1 MNSKVHQPVLINEV
15 IEFLSPQPGERYL
28 DLTAGFGGH
37 ASQIAEMLGKNGR
50 LTLVD
55 RDEQAAGFL
64 TDQFGADKRVEI
76 IQDDFYSAAM
86 NLTSNSAQFDCI
98 LADLGVSSYQLDEA
112 GRGFS
117 FDKEAPLDMRM
128 DSGQKLTAQEVLN
141 NYDREKLEGIFIRY
155 GELSAKQTAL
165 LVDLLLEHRP
175 LRATSELAALARTL
189 PSKRGKRL
197 EAQVFQAVR
206 IEVNNELGLLRNA
219 LPVWAEL
226 LAPKGRLAVI
236 TFHSLEDRIVK
247 QFFAQRSKNRYEADL
262 SLLNKKPITANKNE
276 TVYNPRSRSAKL
288 RVAVKK

>member
-55 RDEQAAGFL
+55 RDEQAAGSL

-86 NLTSNSAQFDCI
+86 NLTSNGVQFDCI

-141 NYDREKLEGIFIRY
+141 DYDREKLEGIFIRY

-189 PSKRGKRL
+189 PSKKGKRL